1 MSRSST
7 ETLVWDTS
15 DMNSWKLMLS
25 IEESF
30 GIVTDSNRHIVAIL
44 HDNMFKPWSTKV
56 LKYFSDDIE
65 VDELDENKDGTL
77 SAQDIARAF
86 EGNVSVVEVD
96 AAVHNVLVEVAARH
110 KKSGTQSLTFEE
122 FIDFIS
128 SENGISSS
136 LFPDRLDGM
145 EEEEEEEDEK
155 VGSGWMCLCS

>member
-1 MSRSST
+1 M
-7 ETLVWDTS
+7 
-15 DMNSWKLMLS
+15 
-25 IEESF
+25 
-30 GIVTDSNRHIVAIL
+30 
-44 HDNMFKPWSTKV
+44 
-56 LKYFSDDIE
+56 
-65 VDELDENKDGTL
+65 
-77 SAQDIARAF
+77 
-86 EGNVSVVEVD
+86 
-96 AAVHNVLVEVAARH
+96 EVAARH